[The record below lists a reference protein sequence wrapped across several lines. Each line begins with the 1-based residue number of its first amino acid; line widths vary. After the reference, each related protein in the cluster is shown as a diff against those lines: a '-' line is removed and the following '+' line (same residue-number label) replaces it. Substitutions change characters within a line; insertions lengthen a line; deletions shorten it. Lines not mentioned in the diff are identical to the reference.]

1 LFIAGRP
8 EKGPQVWNL
17 QTGEA
22 VRELPTLA
30 TRETKLA
37 YSADAST
44 LAAGGRD
51 KTVRILDVS
60 SGRER
65 VKITGGLGGIEAFAF
80 SPDGAALVAADND
93 TNIRVWSTR
102 NGELLRLIEELPV
115 TTFSLAFSPDGKYLA
130 SGGVDRILYLWDART
145 WKLLRKIPGQPEMIA
160 RVAFSP
166 DSRLVVTGGF
176 NDISSREPVTILVR
190 DVESGEVLQRMPSS
204 HAVSAAAFSPDG
216 RLIVTTNRDAID
228 LWRVSPRGQR

>member
-1 LFIAGRP
+1 
-8 EKGPQVWNL
+8 
-17 QTGEA
+17 
-22 VRELPTLA
+22 
-30 TRETKLA
+30 
-37 YSADAST
+37 
-44 LAAGGRD
+44 
-51 KTVRILDVS
+51 
-60 SGRER
+60 
-65 VKITGGLGGIEAFAF
+65 
-80 SPDGAALVAADND
+80 
-93 TNIRVWSTR
+93 VWSTR

-216 RLIVTTNRDAID
+216 KLIVTTNRDAID